1 MSSLGS
7 SVRTFRTSV
16 STLVNKASRKMDA
29 DCLSALQTC
38 DQIIRLK
45 IPNLLRLYLNP
56 FVAQTCVAMAEMV
69 SEVWPESKS
78 EGRRSSFLAN
88 SGEEALSGAL
98 KLARYTQNVR
108 SQKDAS
114 ITENRS
120 SLIQVWLVDDGSRFR
135 HFAESSVGPD
145 ESDKSH
151 KSHDP
156 ISVQF
161 IPEMI
166 SLSTAEF
173 ISRIEKDQVSAAIL
187 VLSPQAVRQS
197 RRSKELYQA
206 VQRYCNNDHSLMIAC
221 VDQDLFLD
229 SVTLPQSESVPD
241 IVVFD
246 ESFTR
251 RQVPFGAFTARR
263 AIAAQWTVKGMT
275 NFHSTTFQ
283 PNTISTMHF
292 LKCLQEHSESFYRK
306 IQPVLKPLLVDHNL
320 LHDTFRDL
328 FSSPLAK
335 IISLAGYDQEDVTA
349 SGHYV
354 RVGNKR
360 VFDGVGGVAC
370 SLRGHNPTDWAN
382 EIKELDAVEDIQGE
396 VEQRLTSLTGLPHH
410 VPAVSGAAAAEH
422 AIKLALTAQPSRSLI
437 VAFHGG
443 FGGKTLLALSGT
455 AKNYYRTNLDPL
467 YANVVYLDPFADEAA
482 SQLQQISSTMPIAVI
497 QLELIQGVGGV
508 REIPDSLLDC
518 IEEIRQRTGALLF
531 VDEIQTGMFRT
542 GSFVRSTQKLIQPD
556 LLTIGKG
563 VSDMIFPFALTLYS
577 DNIESRLRSGNSTLA
592 SDLRNKYSYELG
604 YRALLN
610 TLRRADHEDVPQQV
624 TVAGQQFR
632 DELGRQS
639 EDVALVR
646 DIRCYGLLI
655 GIELNCQNSL
665 IQRLGLNAAQLYLLQ
680 MMNHAS
686 CPVLMGF
693 CQYEP
698 RILKFTPPLTVTEDE
713 VKAVCR
719 TIADT
724 LRASTVKMLIT
735 AMTAYWRSKK

>member
-1 MSSLGS
+1 MNSDS
-7 SVRTFRTSV
+7 
-16 STLVNKASRKMDA
+16 
-29 DCLSALQTC
+29 LSALQTC
-38 DQIIRLK
+38 EQIIRLK
-45 IPNLLRLYLNP
+45 IPNLMRLYLNP
-56 FVAQTCVAMAEMV
+56 FVAQTCVALAEMV
-69 SEVWPESKS
+69 SEVWPESKR

-88 SGEEALSGAL
+88 SGDEALSGAL

-120 SLIQVWLVDDGSRFR
+120 SLTQVWLVDDGSSFR
-135 HFAESSVGPD
+135 HFAGTMVEPD
-145 ESDKSH
+145 ESDRSQVSYKPHKYEKSQ
-151 KSHDP
+151 DP
-156 ISVQF
+156 INVQF

-166 SLSTAEF
+166 SLSTADF
-173 ISRIEKDQVSAAIL
+173 ISRIEQDQVSAGIL
-187 VLSPQAVRQS
+187 ALSPQTVRQS
-197 RRSKELYQA
+197 RRSNELYQA
-206 VQRYCNNDHSLMIAC
+206 VQRYCNNDCRLMIAC

-229 SVTLPQSESVPD
+229 SVTLPQSGPVPD

-263 AIAAQWTVKGMT
+263 EIAAHWTVKGMT

-292 LKCLQEHSESFYRK
+292 LKCLQEHSEAFYRHL
-306 IQPVLKPLLVDHNL
+306 QPVLKPLLVDHNL
-320 LHDTFRDL
+320 LHNTFRDL
-328 FSSPLAK
+328 YSAALAK
-335 IISLAGYDQEDVTA
+335 VISLAGYDQEDVTA

-370 SLRGHNPTDWAN
+370 SLRGHNPAEWAR
-382 EIKELDAVEDIQGE
+382 EIKDLDAAEDIHGE
-396 VEQRLTSLTGLPHH
+396 VEQRLTCLTSLPHH
-410 VPAVSGAAAAEH
+410 VPAVSGAAAAEN
-422 AIKLALTAQPSRSLI
+422 AIKLALAAQPSRSLI
-437 VAFHGG
+437 VAFQGG

-455 AKNYYRTNLDPL
+455 AKRYYRTNLDPL
-467 YANVVYLDPFADEAA
+467 YANVVYLDPFADDAA
-482 SQLQQISSTMPIAVI
+482 AQLQQISSTTPIAVI
-497 QLELIQGVGGV
+497 LMELIQGVGGV
-508 REIPDSLLDC
+508 REIPESLLDC
-518 IEEIRQRTGALLF
+518 VEEIRQRTGAFLF

-542 GSFVRSTQKLIQPD
+542 GPFVRSTQKSIQPD

-577 DNIESRLRSGNSTLA
+577 SNIESQLRSRNATLA

-610 TLRRADHEDVPQQV
+610 TLRRADYEDVSQHV
-624 TVAGQQFR
+624 TVAGQRFR
-632 DELGRQS
+632 DELVRQLKGVS
-639 EDVALVR
+639 LVR

-698 RILKFTPPLTVTEDE
+698 NILKFTPPLTVTEDE
-713 VKAVCR
+713 VTTVCR
-719 TIADT
+719 TIAGT
-724 LRASTVKMLIT
+724 LRASTFRMLFT
-735 AMTAYWRSKK
+735 ALSAFWRSKK

>member
-1 MSSLGS
+1 M
-7 SVRTFRTSV
+7 
-16 STLVNKASRKMDA
+16 NA

-56 FVAQTCVAMAEMV
+56 FVAQTCVALAEMV
-69 SEVWPESKS
+69 SEVWPEAKK

-108 SQKDAS
+108 SQNDAS
-114 ITENRS
+114 IKEHRNS
-120 SLIQVWLVDDGSRFR
+120 STRVWLVDDGSHFR
-135 HFAESSVGPD
+135 HFAETTIEPD
-145 ESDKSH
+145 ESNRPHESSTSYRSH
-151 KSHDP
+151 TSHESYEP
-156 ISVQF
+156 ISIQF

-166 SLSTAEF
+166 SISTAEF
-173 ISRIEKDQVSAAIL
+173 ISRIEQEKVLTGIL
-187 VLSPQAVRQS
+187 VLSPQAVRES
-197 RRSKELYQA
+197 LRSKELQQA
-206 VQRYCNNDHSLMIAC
+206 VQRFCSNGCSLMIAC
-221 VDQDLFLD
+221 LDQELFLD
-229 SVTLPQSESVPD
+229 NATLPKSGLRPD

-263 AIAAQWTVKGMT
+263 EIAAQWAVKGMT

-283 PNTISTMHF
+283 PNTVSTMHF
-292 LKCLQEHSESFYRK
+292 LKCLQEHCEVFYLQL
-306 IQPVLKPLLVDHNL
+306 QPALKPLLVDHDL

-328 FSSPLAK
+328 FSSSLAK
-335 IISLAGYDQEDVTA
+335 LISLVGHDHDDVTA

-354 RVGNKR
+354 RVGHKR

-370 SLRGHNPTDWAN
+370 SLRGHNPPDWAK
-382 EIKELDAVEDIQGE
+382 EIKELDATEDIRGE
-396 VEQRLTSLTGLPHH
+396 VRQRLTNLTGLPHH

-422 AIKLALTAQPSRSLI
+422 AIKLALAAQPSRSMI
-437 VAFHGG
+437 VAFRGG
-443 FGGKTLLALSGT
+443 FGGKTLLALTGT

-467 YANVVYLDPFADEAA
+467 YANVVYLDPFADDATT
-482 SQLQQISSTMPIAVI
+482 QLRQISSTTPVAAI
-497 QLELIQGVGGV
+497 QMELIQGVGGV

-518 IEEIRQRTGALLF
+518 IEEIRQRTGAFLF

-542 GSFVRSTQKLIQPD
+542 GPFVRSLQKSIQPD

-563 VSDMIFPFALTLYS
+563 VSDMMFPFALTLYS
-577 DNIESRLRSGNSTLA
+577 DTIESRLRSRQSTLT
-592 SDLRNKYSYELG
+592 SDLRLKYSYELG

-610 TLRRADHEDVPQQV
+610 TLRRADHEDVSQQV
-624 TVAGQQFR
+624 TIAGQQFC
-632 DELGRQS
+632 DELARQLKG
-639 EDVALVR
+639 VAQVR

-665 IQRLGLNAAQLYLLQ
+665 IQRLGLNVAQLYLLQ
-680 MMNHAS
+680 MMHHAS

-698 RILKFTPPLTVTEDE
+698 HILKFTPPLTVTEED
-713 VKAVCR
+713 VATVCK

-724 LRASTVKMLIT
+724 LRASTFRLLLT
-735 AMTAYWRSKK
+735 ALPAFWRSRK

>member
-1 MSSLGS
+1 MGS
-7 SVRTFRTSV
+7 SVRTFRTSG
-16 STLVNKASRKMDA
+16 STLANKASKSMNA

-56 FVAQTCVAMAEMV
+56 FVAQTCIALAEMV
-69 SEVWPESKS
+69 SEVWPESKK

-108 SQKDAS
+108 WKKDAS

-120 SLIQVWLVDDGSRFR
+120 SLTQVWLVDDGSRFR
-135 HFAESSVGPD
+135 HFAETTVGRD
-145 ESDKSH
+145 ESNRSYE
-151 KSHDP
+151 SYEP

-166 SLSTAEF
+166 SMSTSEF
-173 ISRIEKDQVSAAIL
+173 IAQIDQEKVLAGIL
-187 VLSPQAVRQS
+187 VLSPQAVREV
-197 RRSKELYQA
+197 RRSKELHHA
-206 VQRYCNNDHSLMIAC
+206 VQRYCNIGRSLMIAC
-221 VDQDLFLD
+221 LDQDLFLD
-229 SVTLPQSESVPD
+229 SATSAKNGLVPD
-241 IVVFD
+241 VVVFD

-263 AIAAQWTVKGMT
+263 EIAAQWTVKGMT

-283 PNTISTMHF
+283 PNTVSTMHF
-292 LKCLQEHSESFYRK
+292 LKCLQEHSEAFYRQL
-306 IQPVLKPLLVDHNL
+306 QPALKPLLVDHEL

-328 FSSPLAK
+328 FSSSLAK
-335 IISLAGYDQEDVTA
+335 VISLAGYVQEDVTA

-370 SLRGHNPTDWAN
+370 SLRGHNPADWAK
-382 EIKELDAVEDIQGE
+382 EIKELDAAEDILGE
-396 VEQRLTSLTGLPHH
+396 VEHRLTVLTGLPHH

-422 AIKLALTAQPSRSLI
+422 AIKLALAAQPSRSLI
-437 VAFHGG
+437 VAFQGG

-455 AKNYYRTNLDPL
+455 AKNFYRTNLDPL
-467 YANVVYLDPFADEAA
+467 YANVVYLDPFADDAA
-482 SQLQQISSTMPIAVI
+482 SQLQQISSTTPIAVI
-497 QLELIQGVGGV
+497 QMELIQGVGGV
-508 REIPDSLLDC
+508 REIPDSLLEC
-518 IEEIRQRTGALLF
+518 IEEIRQQTGALLF

-542 GSFVRSTQKLIQPD
+542 GPFVRSPQKSIQPD

-563 VSDMIFPFALTLYS
+563 VSDMMFPFALTLYS
-577 DNIESRLRSGNSTLA
+577 DSIESQLRSSNSTLA
-592 SDLRNKYSYELG
+592 SDLSNKYSYELG

-610 TLRRADHEDVPQQV
+610 TLRRADHEDISHQV

-632 DELGRQS
+632 NELVRQLS
-639 EDVALVR
+639 GVTLVR

-665 IQRLGLNAAQLYLLQ
+665 IQRFGLNAAQLYLLQ

-698 RILKFTPPLTVTEDE
+698 HILKFTPPLTVTEDE
-713 VKAVCR
+713 VTTVCR

-724 LRASTVKMLIT
+724 LRTSTVKMLFT
-735 AMTAYWRSKK
+735 AMAAFWRSKK

>member
-1 MSSLGS
+1 LSS
-7 SVRTFRTSV
+7 
-16 STLVNKASRKMDA
+16 DY
-29 DCLSALQTC
+29 LSAVQTC

-56 FVAQTCVAMAEMV
+56 FVAQTCVALAEMV
-69 SEVWPESKS
+69 WEVWPESKK

-114 ITENRS
+114 ITEYRS
-120 SLIQVWLVDDGSRFR
+120 SSTRVYLVDDGIRFR
-135 HFAESSVGPD
+135 HFAETTIQPD
-145 ESDKSH
+145 ESNRS
-151 KSHDP
+151 SESCES
-156 ISVQF
+156 ISIQF
-161 IPEMI
+161 IPEVI
-166 SLSTAEF
+166 SLSTSEF
-173 ISRIEKDQVSAAIL
+173 ITRIEQDQVWAGIL
-187 VLSPQAVRQS
+187 VLSPQAVREAL
-197 RRSKELYQA
+197 RSKELHQA
-206 VQRYCNNDHSLMIAC
+206 GQRYCSSDRSLMIAC
-221 VDQDLFLD
+221 LDQELIPD
-229 SVTLPQSESVPD
+229 SATLPKSGLVPD

-263 AIAAQWTVKGMT
+263 EIAAQWTAKGMT

-283 PNTISTMHF
+283 PNTVSTMHF
-292 LKCLQEHSESFYRK
+292 LKCLQEHSETFYQQL
-306 IQPVLKPLLVDHNL
+306 QPALKPLLVDHDL

-328 FSSPLAK
+328 FSSSLAK
-335 IISLAGYDQEDVTA
+335 VISLAGYDQDDVTA

-370 SLRGHNPTDWAN
+370 SLRGHNPADWAK
-382 EIKELDAVEDIQGE
+382 EISELDVFEDVHGE
-396 VEQRLTSLTGLPHH
+396 VEQRLTSLTGLPHN
-410 VPAVSGAAAAEH
+410 VPAASGAAAAEH

-437 VAFHGG
+437 VALHGG

-467 YANVVYLDPFADEAA
+467 YANVVYLDPFADDAA
-482 SQLQQISSTMPIAVI
+482 SQLEQISSTTPIAVI

-508 REIPDSLLDC
+508 REISDSLLNC
-518 IEEIRQRTGALLF
+518 IEEIRQRTGAFLF

-542 GSFVRSTQKLIQPD
+542 GPFVRSSQKSIQPD

-577 DNIESRLRSGNSTLA
+577 DTIESRLRFRKSTLA
-592 SDLRNKYSYELG
+592 YDLCNKYSYELG

-610 TLRRADHEDVPQQV
+610 TLSRADHEHVSEQV
-624 TVAGQQFR
+624 TIAGQQFR
-632 DELGRQS
+632 DELVRQLKG
-639 EDVALVR
+639 VTLVS

-655 GIELNCQNSL
+655 GIELNCRNSL

-698 RILKFTPPLTVTEDE
+698 HILKFTPPLTVTENE

-724 LRASTVKMLIT
+724 LRSSTVRMLFT
-735 AMTAYWRSKK
+735 ALSAFWRSQK

>member
-1 MSSLGS
+1 M
-7 SVRTFRTSV
+7 
-16 STLVNKASRKMDA
+16 NA

-56 FVAQTCVAMAEMV
+56 FVAQTCVALAEMV
-69 SEVWPESKS
+69 WNVWPESKK

-120 SLIQVWLVDDGSRFR
+120 ALTQVWLVDDGSCFR
-135 HFAESSVGPD
+135 HFAETAIESD
-145 ESDKSH
+145 ESDRSH
-151 KSHDP
+151 ESYRSDRSYESDEP

-161 IPEMI
+161 IPEI
-166 SLSTAEF
+166 TSLSTAEF
-173 ISRIEKDQVSAAIL
+173 IAQIEQDQASAGIL

-197 RRSKELYQA
+197 RRSKELHQA
-206 VQRYCNNDHSLMIAC
+206 VQRYCSNQRGLMIAWL
-221 VDQDLFLD
+221 DQDLFLD
-229 SVTLPQSESVPD
+229 SVTLPQSGPVPD
-241 IVVFD
+241 IVVFE

-263 AIAAQWTVKGMT
+263 DIAAQWTVKGMT

-292 LKCLQEHSESFYRK
+292 LKCLQEHSESFYRQL
-306 IQPVLKPLLVDHNL
+306 QPVLKPLLVDHDL

-328 FSSPLAK
+328 FSSSLAK
-335 IISLAGYDQEDVTA
+335 VISLAGYDQEDVTA

-370 SLRGHNPTDWAN
+370 SLRGHNPTDWAR
-382 EIKELDAVEDIQGE
+382 EIKELDAVEDILGE
-396 VEQRLTSLTGLPHH
+396 VEQRLTALTGLPHH

-422 AIKLALTAQPSRSLI
+422 ALKLALTAQPSRSLI

-467 YANVVYLDPFADEAA
+467 YANVVYLDPFADDATT
-482 SQLQQISSTMPIAVI
+482 QLEQISSATPIAVI

-518 IEEIRQRTGALLF
+518 IEEVRQRTGTFLF

-542 GSFVRSTQKLIQPD
+542 GPFVRSIQKSIQPD

-563 VSDMIFPFALTLYS
+563 VSDMMFPFALTLYS
-577 DNIESRLRSGNSTLA
+577 DSIESRLRAGQSTLA
-592 SDLRNKYSYELG
+592 SDLRNKYAYELG

-632 DELGRQS
+632 NELVRQLMG
-639 EDVALVR
+639 VALVR

-680 MMNHAS
+680 MMNQAS

-698 RILKFTPPLTVTEDE
+698 HILKFTPPLTVTEDE
-713 VKAVCR
+713 VTAVCR

-724 LRASTVKMLIT
+724 LRASTVKMLFT
-735 AMTAYWRSKK
+735 AMAAFWRSRK

>member
-1 MSSLGS
+1 M
-7 SVRTFRTSV
+7 
-16 STLVNKASRKMDA
+16 NA
-29 DCLSALQTC
+29 DCLSAFQTC

-56 FVAQTCVAMAEMV
+56 FVAQTCVALAEMV
-69 SEVWPESKS
+69 WDVWPESKT

-114 ITENRS
+114 IKEHRFAATR
-120 SLIQVWLVDDGSRFR
+120 VWLVDDGSRFR
-135 HFAESSVGPD
+135 HFAETTVVPD
-145 ESDKSH
+145 ESYRSNESH
-151 KSHDP
+151 KSYEP

-161 IPEMI
+161 IPEII
-166 SLSTAEF
+166 SLSTAEL
-173 ISRIEKDQVSAAIL
+173 ISRIEQDQVSAGIL
-187 VLSPQAVRQS
+187 VLSPQAVRES
-197 RRSKELYQA
+197 LRSKELHQA
-206 VQRYCNNDHSLMIAC
+206 VQRYCSSDRSLIIAC
-221 VDQDLFLD
+221 MDQELFCSSASLPD
-229 SVTLPQSESVPD
+229 SRPVPD

-251 RQVPFGAFTARR
+251 GQVPFGAFTARR
-263 AIAAQWTVKGMT
+263 EIAAQWTVKGMT

-292 LKCLQEHSESFYRK
+292 LKCLQEHSEAFYK
-306 IQPVLKPLLVDHNL
+306 QLQPALKPLLVDHDL

-328 FSSPLAK
+328 FSSSLAK
-335 IISLAGYDQEDVTA
+335 VISLAGYDQEDVTA

-370 SLRGHNPTDWAN
+370 SLRGHNPADWAK
-382 EIKELDAVEDIQGE
+382 EIKDLDAAEDIHAE

-410 VPAVSGAAAAEH
+410 IPAVSGAAAAEH
-422 AIKLALTAQPSRSLI
+422 AIKLALAAQPLRSLI
-437 VAFHGG
+437 VAFQGG

-467 YANVVYLDPFADEAA
+467 YANVVYLDPFADDATT
-482 SQLQQISSTMPIAVI
+482 QLEQISSATPIAVI
-497 QLELIQGVGGV
+497 QMELIQGVGGV

-518 IEEIRQRTGALLF
+518 IEEIRQRMGTFLF

-542 GSFVRSTQKLIQPD
+542 GPFVRSSQKSIQPD

-563 VSDMIFPFALTLYS
+563 VSDMMFPFALTLYS
-577 DNIESRLRSGNSTLA
+577 DSIESRLRAGQSTLI
-592 SDLRNKYSYELG
+592 SDLRHKYSFELG

-610 TLRRADHEDVPQQV
+610 TLRRADDEDVSHQV
-624 TVAGQQFR
+624 TVAGQHFR
-632 DELGRQS
+632 DELVRQLKG
-639 EDVALVR
+639 VTLVR

-680 MMNHAS
+680 MMNHLKY
-686 CPVLMGF
+686 PVLMGF

-698 RILKFTPPLTVTEDE
+698 HILKFTPPLTVTEDE
-713 VKAVCR
+713 VVAVCR

-724 LRASTVKMLIT
+724 LRASTVRMLLT
-735 AMTAYWRSKK
+735 ALSAYWRRKK

>member
-1 MSSLGS
+1 M
-7 SVRTFRTSV
+7 
-16 STLVNKASRKMDA
+16 NP

-56 FVAQTCVAMAEMV
+56 FVAQTCVALAEMV
-69 SEVWPESKS
+69 WNVWPESKK

-108 SQKDAS
+108 AENDVS
-114 ITENRS
+114 ITKNRS
-120 SLIQVWLVDDGSRFR
+120 SSTCVWLVDDGSHFR
-135 HFAESSVGPD
+135 HFAETTIESD
-145 ESDKSH
+145 ESDRPHQSSKSYR
-151 KSHDP
+151 SHTSCEP
-156 ISVQF
+156 ISIQF
-161 IPEMI
+161 IPEI
-166 SLSTAEF
+166 ICLSTAEF
-173 ISRIEKDQVSAAIL
+173 ITRMEQDEISAGIL
-187 VLSPQAVRQS
+187 VLSPQAVKEAL
-197 RRSKELYQA
+197 RSKEFHQA
-206 VQRYCNNDHSLMIAC
+206 VQRYCSSDRSLMIAC
-221 VDQDLFLD
+221 LDQDLFF
-229 SVTLPQSESVPD
+229 SNAALPNSGPVPD

-263 AIAAQWTVKGMT
+263 EIAAQWTVKGMT

-292 LKCLQEHSESFYRK
+292 LKCLQEHSETFHTQL
-306 IQPVLKPLLVDHNL
+306 QPALKPLLVDHDL
-320 LHDTFRDL
+320 LHRTFQEL
-328 FSSPLAK
+328 FSSSLAK
-335 IISLAGYDQEDVTA
+335 VISLAGYDQDDVTA
-349 SGHYV
+349 SGHYI

-370 SLRGHNPTDWAN
+370 SLRGHNPADWTK
-382 EIKELDAVEDIQGE
+382 EIKELDAAEDIHAE
-396 VEQRLTSLTGLPHH
+396 VEQRLASLTGLPHH

-422 AIKLALTAQPSRSLI
+422 ALKLALTAQPSRSLI
-437 VAFHGG
+437 VAFQGG

-467 YANVVYLDPFADEAA
+467 YANVVYLDPFADDATT
-482 SQLQQISSTMPIAVI
+482 QLEQISSATPIAVI

-518 IEEIRQRTGALLF
+518 IEEIRQRTGTFLF

-542 GSFVRSTQKLIQPD
+542 GSFVRSSQKSIQPD

-563 VSDMIFPFALTLYS
+563 VSDMMFPFALTLYS
-577 DNIESRLRSGNSTLA
+577 DSIESRLRSGQSTLA

-610 TLRRADHEDVPQQV
+610 SLRRADHEDVSQQV
-624 TVAGQQFR
+624 IVAGQQFR
-632 DELGRQS
+632 DELVRQLKGVS
-639 EDVALVR
+639 LVR

-680 MMNHAS
+680 MMNHSS

-698 RILKFTPPLTVTEDE
+698 HILKFTPPLTVTEDE

-724 LRASTVKMLIT
+724 LRASTVKMLLT
-735 AMTAYWRSKK
+735 ALAAFWRSKK

>member
-1 MSSLGS
+1 M
-7 SVRTFRTSV
+7 
-16 STLVNKASRKMDA
+16 NA
-29 DCLSALQTC
+29 DGLSALQTC

-56 FVAQTCVAMAEMV
+56 FVAQTCVALAEMV
-69 SEVWPESKS
+69 WDVWPESKK

-108 SQKDAS
+108 SQNDAS
-114 ITENRS
+114 ITEHRS
-120 SLIQVWLVDDGSRFR
+120 SATRVLMVDDGSHFR
-135 HFAESSVGPD
+135 HFAETTIEPD
-145 ESDKSH
+145 GAYGAYE
-151 KSHDP
+151 P
-156 ISVQF
+156 ISIQF
-161 IPEMI
+161 IPEI
-166 SLSTAEF
+166 IALSTAEF
-173 ISRIEKDQVSAAIL
+173 ITRMEQDKVSAGIL
-187 VLSPQAVRQS
+187 VLSPQALRES
-197 RRSKELYQA
+197 LRSKELHQT
-206 VQRYCNNDHSLMIAC
+206 VQRFCSSDHSLMIAC
-221 VDQDLFLD
+221 LDQDLFLHNA
-229 SVTLPQSESVPD
+229 TLPKSGLVPD

-263 AIAAQWTVKGMT
+263 EIAAQWTVKGMT

-283 PNTISTMHF
+283 PNTVSTMHF
-292 LKCLQEHSESFYRK
+292 LKCLQEHSEAFYT
-306 IQPVLKPLLVDHNL
+306 QLQQAVKPLLVDHDL
-320 LHDTFRDL
+320 LYSTFRDL
-328 FSSPLAK
+328 FSSSLAK
-335 IISLAGYDQEDVTA
+335 VISLAGYDQEDVTA

-354 RVGNKR
+354 RVGNKL

-370 SLRGHNPTDWAN
+370 SLRGHNPADWAK
-382 EIKELDAVEDIQGE
+382 EIKEMDAVEDIRGE
-396 VEQRLTSLTGLPHH
+396 VEQRLTTLTGLPHH

-422 AIKLALTAQPSRSLI
+422 AIKLALAAQPSRSMI

-467 YANVVYLDPFADEAA
+467 YANVVYLNPFADDAA
-482 SQLQQISSTMPIAVI
+482 TQLEQIASTTPIAVI

-518 IEEIRQRTGALLF
+518 IEEIRQRTGAFLF

-542 GSFVRSTQKLIQPD
+542 GPFVRSLQKSIQPD

-563 VSDMIFPFALTLYS
+563 VSDMMFPFALTLYS
-577 DNIESRLRSGNSTLA
+577 DSIESRLRSGQSTLI
-592 SDLRNKYSYELG
+592 SDLCNKYSYELG

-610 TLRRADHEDVPQQV
+610 SLRRADHEDVSQQV

-632 DELGRQS
+632 DELVRQLKGVS
-639 EDVALVR
+639 LVR

-655 GIELNCQNSL
+655 GIELNCQSSL

-680 MMNHAS
+680 MMNHAN

-698 RILKFTPPLTVTEDE
+698 HILKFTPPLTVTEDE
-713 VKAVCR
+713 VTAVSR

-724 LRASTVKMLIT
+724 LRASTARMLFT
-735 AMTAYWRSKK
+735 ALTALWRKRK